1 MAAIKWNMAGFEALR
16 RSPGIKRVLLERGQK
31 IANKAGE
38 GIAAVPGEGRSR
50 SRVAVLT
57 INGVGVG
64 RNAHGH
70 VIIKA
75 IDAGRH

>member
-1 MAAIKWNMAGFEALR
+1 MAVIKWNTRGFEALR
-16 RSPGIKRVLLERGQK
+16 RSPAIKRILLDRGQK
-31 IANKAGE
+31 IADKAGE
-38 GIAAVPGEGRSR
+38 GIAAVPGEGKTR

-57 INGVGVG
+57 INGAGVG

-70 VIIKA
+70 VILKA